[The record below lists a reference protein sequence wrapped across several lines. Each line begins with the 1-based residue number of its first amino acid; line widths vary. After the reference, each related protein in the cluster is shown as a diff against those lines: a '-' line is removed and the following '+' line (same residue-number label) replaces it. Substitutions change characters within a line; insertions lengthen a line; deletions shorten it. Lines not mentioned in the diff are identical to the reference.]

1 MGAPST
7 PKMSQLLS
15 NSFFGGPRLPRKIT
29 QTEMHETVA
38 GPVDQ
43 LKQTLQGVQ
52 SKCPSEAKEK
62 ALNSMQEILNA
73 CLQPSNP
80 MNVFGS

>member
-1 MGAPST
+1 MSAKST

-15 NSFFGGPRLPRKIT
+15 NSFFGGHRLPRKIT
-29 QTEMHETVA
+29 QTEIHESVA
-38 GPVDQ
+38 VPVAQ
-43 LKQTLQGVQ
+43 LEQTIRDVQ
-52 SKCPSEAKEK
+52 SKYPSEAKEK

>member
-1 MGAPST
+1 MSAQST

-15 NSFFGGPRLPRKIT
+15 NSFFGGHRLPRKIT
-29 QTEMHETVA
+29 QTEIHETVA
-38 GPVDQ
+38 GPVAQ
-43 LKQTLQGVQ
+43 LEQTLQGVQ
-52 SKCPSEAKEK
+52 SKRPSESNERV
-62 ALNSMQEILNA
+62 LNSMQEILNA

>member
-1 MGAPST
+1 MSAQST

-15 NSFFGGPRLPRKIT
+15 NSFFGGHRLPRKIT
-29 QTEMHETVA
+29 QTEIHESVA
-38 GPVDQ
+38 VPVAQ
-43 LKQTLQGVQ
+43 LEQTIRDVQ
-52 SKCPSEAKEK
+52 SKSPSEAKEK